1 MAKYTISIRELIEA
15 NKGDDDPSTLEGI
28 HDIAERVL
36 FGEELN
42 VINDEYVDRFITG
55 FALHYFNDEIGY
67 ETYPMWRLALMEK
80 VFNNAELINGVYENL
95 DKQIFSD
102 YTVRKIANNSS
113 KVDNITKSLDID
125 TSTADAGTSS
135 RVNGGTDEVAHTGTT
150 GLTRGTVGTRSKG
163 GADKDTLSGTD
174 TTLRTGT
181 SEVAKAGV
189 NTDHTSGGDTTTQ
202 SGVDTAKKGGTVT
215 ANRDYDSSSSGDTAS
230 TTLGGDKI
238 TETSQNTRTE
248 SGSYTDTM
256 SGSSEGSVDD
266 NSVGINFDTPMG
278 SLEHLRTPDTTLR
291 GEGVSAAAS
300 TPETGAH
307 TGGGRTYKYMSA
319 AQENDASRV
328 EKGSEN
334 STTSRTFDGYQIGD
348 NATKTLD
355 GTQSHVATSGSN
367 KQATEGNDDTTTTYD
382 TTDTMNRS
390 ATSKVERDT
399 TNQTQYSSSD
409 VRTDDLQDEITHDT
423 TRELT
428 YGSTEESTGSESAT
442 NTYDETTT
450 NTRNLR
456 EDGTVSHSG
465 NSSTDSEEVTAGEHV
480 EASDVDDKNYH
491 FNYEMFMKADIMM
504 SRIWDLFDPIFFMI
518 LDTY

>member
-1 MAKYTISIRELIEA
+1 MSDFTVAIREIIYA
-15 NKGDDDPSTLEGI
+15 NKGEDDPSTLEGL
-28 HDIAERVL
+28 HDIAMRAI

-42 VINDEYVDRFITG
+42 VLDDDYVDRFVTG
-55 FALHYFNDEIGY
+55 FVLHYFNDEIGY
-67 ETYPMWRLALMEK
+67 ETLPMWKIALKEK
-80 VFNNAELINGVYENL
+80 IYNNSELINKVYENL

-102 YTVRKIANNSS
+102 YTVRKVSNNSS
-113 KVDNITKSLDID
+113 KVDNITKSLDSD

-150 GLTRGTVGTRSKG
+150 GLTRGTVGTRTKG
-163 GADKDTLSGTD
+163 GADTDTLSGTD

-215 ANRDYDSSSSGDTAS
+215 ANRDYDSTSSGDTAS

-278 SLEHLRTPDTTLR
+278 SLANLRTPDNTLR

-300 TPETGAH
+300 VPETGTH
-307 TGGGRTYKYMSA
+307 TGGGRTYNYMSA
-319 AQENDASRV
+319 AQENDASRI
-328 EKGSEN
+328 EKGSES
-334 STTSRTFDGYQIGD
+334 STTSRTFNNYQIGD
-348 NATKTLD
+348 SASKTLD

-367 KQATEGNDDTTTTYD
+367 NQATEGNDDTTTTYD

-390 ATSKVERDT
+390 ATSKIERDS
-399 TNQTQYSSSD
+399 TNQSQFSSSD
-409 VRTDDLQDEITHDT
+409 VRTDDLQDEVTHDT

-456 EDGTVSHSG
+456 EDGTTSHSG
-465 NSSTDSEEVTAGEHV
+465 NISTDSEEVTAGEHA
-480 EASDVDDKNYH
+480 ETSDVDDKTHH

-504 SRIWDLFDPIFFMI
+504 NKIWDIFDPIFFMI
-518 LDTY
+518 IDAF